1 MHPKF
6 SVWISYPKNSQ
17 FFKNR
22 KIRMICPPK
31 ANTPIANRY
40 NDMTLDRR
48 HRVALIPPTE
58 DLIIMLNRQDKLFVQ
73 EEFSDRIKDIKNTD
87 NSYKLWLKI
96 IHVEQVSHISTK
108 KSATVDGK
116 KRCRTDVY
124 LIDMSSDCSKA
135 ILSLYDNQ
143 SELLSVF
150 RRNDYIGFAH
160 PSIQSAR
167 GEGQEAL
174 FEYSSDSV
182 IFLMPEKEAQEAGL
196 AKTNLTSMIE
206 EEEDESISDTTKK
219 DIVERDEEDFMN
231 CSSYQPRIQIKDLS
245 HRMLNVTLYGKV
257 VALADNNPFIK
268 QNETGKP
275 MDRFALRIADSTGT
289 MDITLWDTIGRG
301 TRKFKIGQYVL
312 LDQLVASDRHERNN
326 KRVWYMN
333 GSAVCGTKIYNISTL
348 SALLS
353 SPIFRSI
360 TPLWHAKET
369 KMDHFQVEGTI
380 IGWELHLPSK
390 NEDQFVLSD
399 VYSSNSSTSNAALN
413 DVDFMDVSLGR
424 CITVAAHAECL
435 LPHKSEYQ
443 TKCEFCGCQIGN
455 EVAQIFRPKP
465 GVTDR
470 SGREW
475 EGWIEWRLDD
485 GTSTCNIFG
494 GEETLLNITAHH
506 FKPMSHKSQITLLD
520 SVIGLPILCS
530 LSGSSTSTTYR
541 LDQMALLEPTQQ
553 ECRDMLEQLDK
564 K

>member
-1 MHPKF
+1 MKKVGGSDIELESVSNSKLLDFNSIQAVYDSNISERLLLEVIVKTWETIYRTNNYILFESLLNTNPLIKTNIYSLTLSLHQITVADESGPRELDVYMHPKF

-219 DIVERDEEDFMN
+219 DIVERDEE
-231 CSSYQPRIQIKDLS
+231 
-245 HRMLNVTLYGKV
+245 VGV
-257 VALADNNPFIK
+257 NNPRK
-268 QNETGKP
+268 
-275 MDRFALRIADSTGT
+275 STVNSN
-289 MDITLWDTIGRG
+289 
-301 TRKFKIGQYVL
+301 F
-312 LDQLVASDRHERNN
+312 
-326 KRVWYMN
+326 
-333 GSAVCGTKIYNISTL
+333 NI
-348 SALLS
+348 
-353 SPIFRSI
+353 
-360 TPLWHAKET
+360 
-369 KMDHFQVEGTI
+369 
-380 IGWELHLPSK
+380 
-390 NEDQFVLSD
+390 
-399 VYSSNSSTSNAALN
+399 
-413 DVDFMDVSLGR
+413 
-424 CITVAAHAECL
+424 
-435 LPHKSEYQ
+435 
-443 TKCEFCGCQIGN
+443 
-455 EVAQIFRPKP
+455 
-465 GVTDR
+465 
-470 SGREW
+470 
-475 EGWIEWRLDD
+475 
-485 GTSTCNIFG
+485 
-494 GEETLLNITAHH
+494 
-506 FKPMSHKSQITLLD
+506 
-520 SVIGLPILCS
+520 
-530 LSGSSTSTTYR
+530 
-541 LDQMALLEPTQQ
+541 
-553 ECRDMLEQLDK
+553 
-564 K
+564 